1 MQSHFQGIRVSV
13 EVLHVI
19 QQFGRGGASQAL
31 ISLIDVETSS
41 RHRVVSLIPAVPSA
55 RYHLVEKGIPLFE
68 NPPQLE
74 LESLVESADI
84 VQIHFWNTPELY
96 EFMSRPITARL
107 ILWSHVAGKTAPHIV
122 TPELASYSDLIIST
136 GLPFDN
142 LCDRG
147 LVIKPRTPHN
157 ITQSPRPTEKTE
169 PFTVGIFGT
178 LDSSRSE
185 ASAFDVFIA
194 AKLPGAKLLVV
205 GNGNLLPIWRAQAE
219 SLNMLDRIEFT
230 GFVNDV
236 GSQLS
241 RMDILLHM
249 PRKDSFATSDLAL
262 QEALLAGV
270 VPVVTSG
277 TPVTDLVRH
286 GFDALIALDA
296 DECALHLRALFQQ
309 PALLARLR
317 EEGLRRSHAEFH
329 PQSTTREFENLYRQL
344 MDQPVRTHQLS
355 IDLAD
360 TGAQRFI
367 ATLGFV
373 ADTFKVSATR
383 GNGWQEADEIISLSS
398 PALIGAGAGGI
409 LHYRGYYPHDPMLR
423 YWAGLVFAN
432 QGRTAFAAA
441 EFSAAVKADVLG
453 AEERL
458 NALLDSSHEFK
469 GQ

>member
-1 MQSHFQGIRVSV
+1 MRVPV

-31 ISLIDVETSS
+31 SSLIDAATSS

-55 RYHLVEKGIPLFE
+55 RDHLIEKGIPLFE
-68 NPPQLE
+68 NLPQLE
-74 LESLVESADI
+74 LESLVESAEI

-96 EFMSRPITARL
+96 EFMSRPITARI
-107 ILWSHVAGKTAPHIV
+107 ILWSHVAGNTAPHIV
-122 TPELASYSDLIIST
+122 IPGLASYSDLIVST
-136 GLPFDN
+136 GVPFDH

-147 LVIKPRTPHN
+147 FVIKPRTPHN
-157 ITQSPRPTEKTE
+157 ITQSPRPTEKKE

-185 ASAFDVFIA
+185 ASAFDVFVA
-194 AKLPGAKLLVV
+194 AQLPGAKLLVV
-205 GNGNLLPIWRAQAE
+205 GTGDLLPMWRAQAE
-219 SLNMLDRIEFT
+219 SLNMLDRVEFT

-241 RMDILLHM
+241 RMDVLLHM
-249 PRKDSFATSDLAL
+249 PRKDSSATSDLAI

-286 GFDALIALDA
+286 EIDALIAFDA
-296 DECALHLRALFQQ
+296 DQSAVHLRALFQQ
-309 PALLARLR
+309 PVLLERLR
-317 EEGLRRSHAEFH
+317 EEGLRMSHQEFDR
-329 PQSTTREFENLYRQL
+329 QSTARQFENLYRQL

-355 IDLAD
+355 IDLTD

-367 ATLGFV
+367 ATMGFA

-423 YWAGLVFAN
+423 YWAGLVFAT

-441 EFSAAVKADVLG
+441 EFSAAAKANVLG

-458 NALLDSSHEFK
+458 NALMDSLHEFK

>member
-1 MQSHFQGIRVSV
+1 MRVPV

-31 ISLIDVETSS
+31 SSLIDAATSS
-41 RHRVVSLIPAVPSA
+41 RHQVVSLIPAVPSA
-55 RYHLVEKGIPLFE
+55 RDHLLEKGIPLFE

-74 LESLVESADI
+74 LEFLVESSDI

-96 EFMSRPITARL
+96 EFMSRPITARI
-107 ILWSHVAGKTAPHIV
+107 ILWSHVAGNTAPHIV
-122 TPELASYSDLIIST
+122 IPELASYSDLIVST
-136 GLPFDN
+136 GVPFHH

-157 ITQSPRPTEKTE
+157 ITQSPRPTEKNE

-185 ASAFDVFIA
+185 ASAFDVFVA
-194 AKLPGAKLLVV
+194 AQLPGAKLLVV
-205 GNGNLLPIWRAQAE
+205 GTGELLPMWRAQAE
-219 SLNMLDRIEFT
+219 SLNMLDRVEFT
-230 GFVNDV
+230 GFVTDV

-241 RMDILLHM
+241 RMDVLLHM

-270 VPVVTSG
+270 VPVVISG
-277 TPVTDLVRH
+277 TPVTNLVRN
-286 GFDALIALDA
+286 GFDALIAIDA
-296 DECALHLRALFQQ
+296 DECVLHLRALFQQ
-309 PALLARLR
+309 PALLARIR
-317 EEGLRRSHAEFH
+317 EEGLRMSHQEFD
-329 PQSTTREFENLYRQL
+329 PQSTAGEFENLYPQL
-344 MDQPVRTHQLS
+344 MHQPVRTHQLS
-355 IDLAD
+355 IDVAD

-367 ATLGFV
+367 ATLGFA

-383 GNGWQEADEIISLSS
+383 GNDWQEADEIISLSS

-423 YWAGLVFAN
+423 YWAGLVFAAH
-432 QGRTAFAAA
+432 GRKAFAAA
-441 EFSAAVKADVLG
+441 EFAAAARASVLG

-458 NALLDSSHEFK
+458 NALMESSHEFK

>member
-1 MQSHFQGIRVSV
+1 MPI

-31 ISLIDVETSS
+31 ISLIETTTSS
-41 RHRVVSLIPAVPSA
+41 RHRVVSLIPAVSSA
-55 RYHLVEKGIPLFE
+55 RDHLMEKGIPLFD

-84 VQIHFWNTPELY
+84 IQLHFWNTPELY
-96 EFMSRPITARL
+96 EFMSRPTNARL
-107 ILWSHVAGKTAPHIV
+107 ILWSHVSGNTAPHIV

-136 GLPFDN
+136 GLPFD
-142 LCDRG
+142 LLDDRG
-147 LVIKPRTPHN
+147 LVIKPRTPHS
-157 ITQSPRPTEKTE
+157 ITQGPGPTEKTE

-178 LDSSRSE
+178 LDSGRSE
-185 ASAFDVFIA
+185 ASAFDVFVA
-194 AKLPGAKLLVV
+194 AKLPGAKLLIV
-205 GNGNLLPIWRAQAE
+205 GTGDLMPVWRSRAE
-219 SLNMLDRIEFT
+219 SLNMLDRVEFT

-236 GSQLS
+236 ESQLS
-241 RMDILLHM
+241 RMDVLLHM

-296 DECALHLRALFQQ
+296 GECVVHLRALFQQ
-309 PALLARLR
+309 PVHLARLR

-329 PQSTTREFENLYRQL
+329 PQSTAREFEDLYRHL

-355 IDLAD
+355 INQAE
-360 TGAQRFI
+360 TGAKRFI
-367 ATLGFV
+367 ATLGN
-373 ADTFKVSATR
+373 AAETFRVSATR
-383 GNGWQEADEIISLSS
+383 GNGWQEADEIIARSS
-398 PALIGAGAGGI
+398 PALVGAGAGGI
-409 LHYRGYYPHDPMLR
+409 LHYRGYYPHDPVLR
-423 YWAGLVFAN
+423 YWAGLVFAS

-441 EFSAAVKADVLG
+441 EFAAAAKAGVLG
-453 AEERL
+453 AGERL
-458 NALLDSSHEFK
+458 KSLMGNS
-469 GQ
+469 Q